1 MSSNPPTSS
10 STRKPIVPNPSRSP
24 LPLSASQESQVR
36 ELYHKRVRQKCAD
49 EVREFAACCTSRT
62 FTATI
67 MCRKEQK
74 AMNNCMMLYA
84 TQAEQDAA
92 REEWF
97 ATMDERRKE
106 REVKEAKRKQD
117 EKFWR
122 EWWDK
127 DSKGVPSTEGRDN
140 KGRHIQPNGKP

>member
-1 MSSNPPTSS
+1 MHPP
-10 STRKPIVPNPSRSP
+10 
-24 LPLSASQESQVR
+24 
-36 ELYHKRVRQKCAD
+36 
-49 EVREFAACCTSRT
+49 EFAACCTSRT

-97 ATMDERRKE
+97 ATMDERRRE
-106 REVKEAKRKQD
+106 RERKEAKRKED
-117 EKFWR
+117 EKFWK

-127 DSKGVPSTEGRDN
+127 DAKGVPSTEGRDK
-140 KGRHIQPNGKP
+140 KGRHVEPEAKR